1 MPASRIV
8 FAIADLKSELDRI
21 TPVRADGE
29 PAPVVEIGLDAGTFN
44 ATVGEIENHFGR
56 ELKRDGNSAGMAV
69 RFGGVLI
76 RAMAGSD

>member
-8 FAIADLKSELDRI
+8 FAITDLKSELDRI
-21 TPVRADGE
+21 TPVRDGGD
-29 PAPVVEIGLDAGTFN
+29 PAPMVEVGLDPATFN
-44 ATVGEIENHFGR
+44 ATLGEIENHFGR

-76 RAMAGSD
+76 RAVPGAD